1 MALVPRQSR
10 LTERVE
16 RCGADTRT
24 STQELSHA
32 PRYLWFRQ
40 LSGRVD
46 LLEVGCN
53 LAYVAGRTDYPLWS
67 YLSCPETAD
76 ILSSGYQRP

>member
-1 MALVPRQSR
+1 MMLVPRQSR
-10 LTERVE
+10 LTEQVQ
-16 RCGADTRT
+16 RCGADNRT

-32 PRYLWFRQ
+32 PRHLHLRQ
-40 LSGRVD
+40 LEGRID
-46 LLEVGCN
+46 KLELGCN
-53 LAYVAGRTDYPLWS
+53 LSYGAGRTEYPMWS